1 MIGAA
6 ALGAAPAEILLVE
19 DRESL
24 RAMLSETLER
34 EGYRVEA
41 VATGDEAVRRLHEG
55 RRYAL
60 VLTDLKLPG
69 ADGLAVL
76 EAALAGDP
84 TLAVVLLTGF
94 GTVETA
100 VAAMKRGAAD
110 FLSKP
115 VDTER
120 LLALVGRHVES
131 RRAAGVV
138 SFAGGGPVAAGMPKI
153 VGSSRP
159 LVEAFERIRRAAATG
174 VTVLLTGES
183 GTGKELFARA
193 LHALSPGANG
203 PFVAVNVAALPES
216 LVENELFGHEKG
228 AYTGASERRA
238 GRFEMADHGTLFLDE
253 IGDLPPAAQT
263 KLLRVVEER
272 VFLRVGGT
280 VPVSVDI
287 RLVTATNSDLSARV
301 KAGVFREDLFYRL
314 DVFQVRLPPL
324 RSRREDIPALA
335 REFARGAAGEAG
347 REGVEL
353 SPAALERLQEH
364 DWPGNIRE
372 LRNVVERAVILS
384 DGRTIRPQD
393 VVIGVPGESAL
404 PRPSLDGPLD
414 ESIERWRLAGEVA
427 RIRRALDEAGGDRS
441 RAAQAL
447 GIPVR
452 RLSQRIKE
460 LKI

>member
-1 MIGAA
+1 MTQ
-6 ALGAAPAEILLVE
+6 AEILLVE

-24 RAMLSETLER
+24 RAMLAETLER
-34 EGYRVEA
+34 EGYRVEP
-41 VATGDEAVRRLHEG
+41 VAAGDEAVRRLQEG

-76 EAALAGDP
+76 EAALAADP
-84 TLAVVLLTGF
+84 ALPVVLLTGF

-115 VDTER
+115 VDPER
-120 LLALVGRHVES
+120 LLALVSRLVEA
-131 RRAAGVV
+131 RRASGVV
-138 SFAGGGPVAAGMPKI
+138 SFDGGAPMAPGMPRI

-159 LVEAFERIRRAAATG
+159 LVEAFERIRKAAATG

-193 LHALSPGANG
+193 LHALSSGAAG

-238 GRFEMADHGTLFLDE
+238 GRFEMADRGTLFLDE
-253 IGDLPPAAQT
+253 IGELPPAAQT

-280 VPVSVDI
+280 VAVAVDI
-287 RLVTATNSDLSARV
+287 RLVAATNSDLTARV
-301 KAGVFREDLFYRL
+301 KAGTFREDLFYRL

-324 RSRREDIPALA
+324 RARREDVPALA
-335 REFARGAAGEAG
+335 REFARLAAGESGTA
-347 REGVEL
+347 VEF

-364 DWPGNIRE
+364 DWPGNVRE

-384 DGRTIRPQD
+384 DGVTVRPQD
-393 VVIGVPGESAL
+393 LVIGVPGESFL

-441 RAAQAL
+441 QAAQAL
-447 GIPVR
+447 GIPLR
-452 RLSQRIKE
+452 RLAQRIKE